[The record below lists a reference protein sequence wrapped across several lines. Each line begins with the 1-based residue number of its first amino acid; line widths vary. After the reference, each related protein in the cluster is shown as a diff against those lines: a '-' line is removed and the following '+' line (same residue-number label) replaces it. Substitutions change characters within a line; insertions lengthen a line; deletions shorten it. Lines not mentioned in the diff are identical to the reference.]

1 MRSAGRA
8 AKQQADVAHAEESLT
23 VMEEKKAVLE
33 ADVYQELDRIRLD
46 SSPDRVALE
55 AIEISPRKMDV
66 VVEEVVLAWKPV
78 PVSSGNATV

>member
-1 MRSAGRA
+1 
-8 AKQQADVAHAEESLT
+8 
-23 VMEEKKAVLE
+23 
-33 ADVYQELDRIRLD
+33 
-46 SSPDRVALE
+46 VALE